1 MRGTQAKR
9 LRRFCLGDYYH
20 SPTMIPIIMQRSYV
34 HVGKHNSTVRNDPKS
49 FRAKYQ
55 ALKKMFYRETQSHLG
70 VA

>member
-34 HVGKHNSTVRNDPKS
+34 TIDGGVIRNSPKS